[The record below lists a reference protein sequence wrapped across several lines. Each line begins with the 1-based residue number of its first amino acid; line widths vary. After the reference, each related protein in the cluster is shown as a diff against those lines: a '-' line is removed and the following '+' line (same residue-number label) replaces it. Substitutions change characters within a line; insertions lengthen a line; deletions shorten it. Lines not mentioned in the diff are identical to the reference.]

1 MSKLVAWVDPALKR
15 EIERIANA
23 EGRSV
28 SNLLRRHIERIAAEA
43 PLVTASPVDHAR
55 RITDATRRLVQDAK
69 RN

>member
-1 MSKLVAWVDPALKR
+1 MIRLIAWVDPALKR

-43 PLVTASPVDHAR
+43 PLVTASPVDRAR
-55 RITDATRRLVQDAK
+55 EITNATRRLVQDAK